1 MIASIM
7 RTTLTIEDDVAA
19 LVERERQRTGETL
32 RQVTNRLLRQGL
44 QRGRGRPSRV
54 ELPTLPGRPQIDITD
69 VSAVLADVDADHLA
83 AKGTY

>member
-1 MIASIM
+1 M

-19 LVERERQRTGETL
+19 LIERERHRTGETI

-44 QRGRGRPSRV
+44 QRGRDQPSPV
-54 ELPTLPGRPQIDITD
+54 ELPTLPGRPLVDITD
-69 VSAVLADVDADHLA
+69 TSAALADVDDNHLA